1 METKHTPGNWIFKEQ
16 GDADEFCIVTDE
28 SLWVAAFKLNG
39 IQTLERQRA
48 NGKLMAAAS
57 DMYEAL
63 LEYKRMYEELQPTG
77 GWQGVYDM
85 GNIAI
90 KKATE

>member
-1 METKHTPGNWIFKEQ
+1 METTHTPGNWIFKEQ

-28 SLWVAAFKLNG
+28 SLWVAAFRLNG

-48 NGKLMAAAS
+48 NGKLMAAAPN
-57 DMYEAL
+57 L
-63 LEYKRMYEELQPTG
+63 LEACQKVFQSKRGESLSFEVLDSLYE
-77 GWQGVYDM
+77 
-85 GNIAI
+85 AI